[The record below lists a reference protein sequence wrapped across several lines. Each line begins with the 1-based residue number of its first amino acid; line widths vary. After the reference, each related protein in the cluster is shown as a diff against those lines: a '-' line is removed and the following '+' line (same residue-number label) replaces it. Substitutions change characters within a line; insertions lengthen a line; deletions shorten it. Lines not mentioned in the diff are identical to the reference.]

1 MEHQYPGAISGDE
14 NMLAELMLPDQ
25 VHNRKEDWTIF
36 FLHKDTSEEGD
47 MTEADRTDTKF
58 DAQGDGGTGLTNGS
72 TSEEDEIDGPKLE
85 KEGIDHEDDEGGEG
99 PPLIYVLNLVNT
111 KHDAS
116 VKRYLSSTHR
126 LYEISLDNVNF
137 TGVLWLKLWQ
147 SVRDIHFYTFTR

>member
-36 FLHKDTSEEGD
+36 FLHKDTNDEDGLTEGD
-47 MTEADRTDTKF
+47 DVESNLAPENESEGPDGAQSFTDAGSEANTTV
-58 DAQGDGGTGLTNGS
+58 AGGEIY
-72 TSEEDEIDGPKLE
+72 EEEV
-85 KEGIDHEDDEGGEG
+85 EGGEG

-116 VKRYLSSTHR
+116 VKRFVPAQPEVRICLSNSG
-126 LYEISLDNVNF
+126 LS
-137 TGVLWLKLWQ
+137 
-147 SVRDIHFYTFTR
+147 